1 MVAGIV
7 LDAEIRRI
15 LRRMLETD
23 ESLEPQDSRLC
34 SKVDQGDAVSED
46 IVDPPDL
53 SRCGV
58 DIEPAFEQPL
68 IEAVAR
74 PKHHLMQSRP
84 NRLFVI
90 VGGGVMD
97 RKSRHKSIVHSQP
110 PWAWSVPMKL
120 PATMPDSMD
129 RVPLFSAASRA
140 TFRNQ

>member
-15 LRRMLETD
+15 LGRMLETD

-53 SRCGV
+53 SRRGV

-97 RKSRHKSIVHSQP
+97 RKSRHKSIVCSQP
-110 PWAWSVPMKL
+110 PGRGQS
-120 PATMPDSMD
+120 
-129 RVPLFSAASRA
+129 
-140 TFRNQ
+140 Q